1 MSEPTSP
8 APPRDARCLRA
19 RPSPA
24 RGRGVAATAH
34 LLCAYLLGCGGPSDG
49 EPEPAPE
56 PAAGSEASTA
66 CPAQAR
72 APERLPG
79 VLAEHER
86 LDYWI
91 TRAAAYGDVDAPL
104 LSADEVRDHALS
116 MAHAGGDDGPIGQV
130 DLLEP
135 LRTDRLLTSVN
146 ERFAFLRER
155 FASGAFVHADGG
167 PWSGEERRALRR
179 LDTLPPV
186 APSLHVALEPIDLRC
201 APFETGYFTPTR
213 DLDFDRNACSTV
225 RPQEVVQVL
234 ARWPGGLRL
243 ARTRY
248 AIGFIADAAALS
260 PPVPVEHEQAFV
272 RGPFVFM
279 RGAATLRGSGGASVT
294 LPAGARVPTPA
305 PGEALGMTAMGVVR
319 GRLDA
324 EGVLTE
330 RPLTRR
336 GVLTEAFALLGTPYG
351 WGDHAG
357 GRDCSRYLLDIFDTF
372 GLPMPRHS
380 AQQARAGSF
389 VVDVEG
395 IVSERDKLEVIEEA
409 ARSGIVLLHFP
420 GHIML
425 YLGRDA
431 AGTPMVI
438 HSFSEYLSPCQPEG
452 ETLMRV
458 DRVAV
463 SDLTLGADTT
473 RRSFMARITKVIVL
487 GRAPTAGLQGAAER
501 RPAAPPSQ
509 APEACD
515 DSVSVALFQS
525 PRRPNPQQPLRV
537 MVSSSEDLGPIALAL
552 FDPAG
557 QRHVPAVHV
566 LGGPPFTYWA
576 EQPSPVE
583 GTWTAVAGD
592 GTRVLAC
599 ERIHVRGHRGGLR
612 RHEADVDPAWR
623 SVWRWDE
630 DTENLYAGFVEQLFA
645 PTTPGQRE
653 APPEESTWP
662 NLSVLVRDPARNLL
676 HDHFGAREDERV
688 RLRPDC
694 ADLPYFLRAYFAWK
708 LHLPFAFRACNRGAD
723 GRPPACD
730 GTPQHNHLPVPG
742 TDEVNAFQEFSQRVA
757 NTVHSASA
765 RTHPDSN
772 ATDVYPVPLRRESL
786 APGTVFADPYGHL
799 LIIARWIPQTATE
812 YGVLI
817 GADAQPD
824 GTVALRRF
832 WRGSFLFSPDTSSA
846 GAGFKAFRPVRARRE
861 GVQPRANDALVGGP
875 RAWSRQQ
882 YAGSADDFYDR
893 MEALINP
900 RPLEPSGQLRVL
912 VDALDEAAQRRVQS
926 VDNGEAYVRQNGPSV
941 PMPEGYAIFETT
953 GPWEDFATPSRDM
966 RLLISIDAVTG
977 FPASVVRQPGRF
989 GVGPADAAAVASRL
1003 EGELSTLL
1011 AGRAITYRRSD
1022 GAAQRVTL
1030 QDLVARQRALEL
1042 AYNPNDCI
1050 EQRWGAP
1057 AGSAEASSCRRH
1069 APPEQAR
1076 RMAEYRAW
1084 FARRQRPAR

>member
-1 MSEPTSP
+1 MLT
-8 APPRDARCLRA
+8 CWL
-19 RPSPA
+19 
-24 RGRGVAATAH
+24 GCAALAA
-34 LLCAYLLGCGGPSDG
+34 LWGCGGQGADT
-49 EPEPAPE
+49 APE
-56 PAAGSEASTA
+56 RSGEGATGSEASTT
-66 CPAQAR
+66 CPAQAP
-72 APERLPG
+72 APEPLPG
-79 VLAEHER
+79 VLPEHQT
-86 LDYWI
+86 LGYWVA
-91 TRAAAYGDVDAPL
+91 RAARYGDVDAPL
-104 LSADEVRDHALS
+104 LSPEEVRAHALA

-155 FASGAFVHADGG
+155 FASGAFVHADGTA
-167 PWSGEERRALRR
+167 WSASERQALRR
-179 LDTLPPV
+179 ISELPPI
-186 APSLHVALEPIDLRC
+186 APALHVALAPIELRC
-201 APFETGYFTPTR
+201 APFEAGYYTPAR

-225 RPQEVVQVL
+225 RPQEVLQVL
-234 ARWPGGLRL
+234 AQWPGGLRL

-248 AIGFIADAAALS
+248 AIGFINDSASLS
-260 PPVPVEHEQAFV
+260 PRLPTEHEATFV
-272 RGPFVFM
+272 RGPFVYS
-279 RGAATLRGSGGASVT
+279 RAAVTLRPADGGEPLSI
-294 LPAGARVPTPA
+294 PTGTRIPSPA
-305 PGEALGMTAMGVVR
+305 PGEALGATATGVVR
-319 GRLDA
+319 GRLSDA
-324 EGVLTE
+324 GVETA

-336 GVLTEAFALLGTPYG
+336 RVLEEAFALLGSPYG

-395 IVSERDKLEVIEEA
+395 VASARDKIEVIEEA

-425 YLGRDA
+425 YLGRDEH
-431 AGTPMVI
+431 GTPMVI
-438 HSFSEYLSPCQPEG
+438 HAFSEYLEACEPEG
-452 ETLMRV
+452 ETLRRV

-463 SDLTLGADTT
+463 SDLTLGAGTS
-473 RRSFMARITKVIVL
+473 RRSFLERITKVIVL
-487 GRAPTAGLQGAAER
+487 GSGPTAGLQGAVER
-501 RPAAPPSQ
+501 RPAAPPFGV
-509 APEACD
+509 PEHCD
-515 DSVSVALFQS
+515 DSPAIALFQS

-537 MVSSSEDLGPIALAL
+537 MVTTGQDLGPVAVAL

-557 QRHVPAVHV
+557 QRHLPETRV

-576 EQPSPVE
+576 ELASPRE
-583 GTWTAVAGD
+583 GTWTAVLGD
-592 GTRVLAC
+592 G
-599 ERIHVRGHRGGLR
+599 ERIHACETIAVRGHRGGLR

-630 DTENLYAGFVEQLFA
+630 DTENLYAAFVEQLFA
-645 PTTPGQRE
+645 PTTAGQRE

-676 HDHFGAREDERV
+676 HDHFGAREDERI

-708 LHLPFAFRACNRGAD
+708 LNLPFAFRACNRGAD
-723 GRPPACD
+723 GQPPACD
-730 GTPQHNHLPVPG
+730 ATPQHNHLPVPG
-742 TDEVNAFQEFSQRVA
+742 TDEVSAFQEFSRVVA
-757 NTVHSASA
+757 GTVHSASA

-772 ATDVYPVPLRRESL
+772 ATDVYPVALERASL

-799 LIIARWIPQTATE
+799 LIIARWVPQTATE

-861 GVQPRANDALVGGP
+861 GVVPRSNDALTSAP

-882 YAGSADDFYDR
+882 YAGSVDDFYDR

-912 VDALDEAAQRRVQS
+912 VDALDESAQRRVVS
-926 VDNGEAYVRQNGPSV
+926 VDNGEQYVREHPQSTV
-941 PMPEGYAIFETT
+941 EMPEGYAVFETT
-953 GPWEDFATPSRDM
+953 GAWEDFATPSRDM
-966 RLLISIDAVTG
+966 RLLISIDAVVG
-977 FPASVVRQPGRF
+977 FPDSVLRQPSRF
-989 GVGPADAAAVASRL
+989 GVTPAEAQQAAARL
-1003 EGELSTLL
+1003 EAELSALL
-1011 AGRAITYRRSD
+1011 AERAITYVRSD
-1022 GAAQRVTL
+1022 GAPQRVTL
-1030 QDLVARQRALEL
+1030 ADLVARQQALEV
-1042 AYNPNDCI
+1042 AYNPNDCV
-1050 EQRWGAP
+1050 EVRWGAP
-1057 AGSAEASSCRRH
+1057 EGSPERRSCRRH
-1069 APPEQAR
+1069 APPAQAR
-1076 RMAEYRAW
+1076 RMAAYREW